1 MEFITYCLDNL
12 NYWTIGL
19 LMMLESTIFP
29 IPSELVV
36 PPAAYKAA
44 AGGGLNIYLVILV
57 STLGADLGA
66 CINYFVSLYV
76 GRPLVYRF
84 ADSRIGHI
92 FLLNGEKIGRAE
104 RFFQANGSTATL
116 IGRLVPVIRHLIS
129 IPAGLSRM
137 SFPRFLLFTT
147 IGAGL
152 WNCILAALGW
162 YLQTIVPYD
171 QLNTKLE
178 EYGHELKIV
187 MALLFLGFIAALV
200 IKKYRKK

>member
-104 RFFQANGSTATL
+104 RFFQENGSTATL

-137 SFPRFLLFTT
+137 SFPRFLLFTCPRSISST
-147 IGAGL
+147 HRM
-152 WNCILAALGW
+152 
-162 YLQTIVPYD
+162 P
-171 QLNTKLE
+171 
-178 EYGHELKIV
+178 
-187 MALLFLGFIAALV
+187 
-200 IKKYRKK
+200 